1 MKSQKGI
8 NIMKINISVA
18 SNIIWAFIFILN
30 STSLNGI
37 SKAQTP
43 TETTTE
49 IPTETPSETP
59 TSTPSRTP
67 VIQTP
72 VTPTPGYLQWPRS
85 DAEPTYSG
93 RVNSSF
99 GEYRSDHFH
108 AGIDIPRGE
117 EEFAIACVDGIVIDR
132 DYYEGAGNVVSL
144 LDSNGYIVNYLHLS
158 DTGFTTDFPPID
170 STVTKGSSI
179 GRIGNT
185 GANYPYH
192 LHLELC
198 SILPTP
204 GPNYRSRAD
213 AYNPLS
219 WLDPPWTPTPTSGNR
234 PPFLNNLYVV
244 PEGSGSEIW
253 VNTPAPYLTPL
264 PDPHKTIQIPLPFQT
279 TPTPKVFH
287 ARGKLQFML
296 DTFDRINDPG
306 SKCGVYDVGY
316 KVAGESEW
324 KYRLQ
329 FEEIPKDFISKE
341 ELVFQKGPP
350 ASSGVHPTRF
360 IYRLFMPVSETPTPT
375 PPMVI
380 EAEPTHLGVFNTLD
394 YPNGTPVVLRFE
406 VKSKELHGFP
416 ARIPKVEEIVII
428 PDNPTF
434 WVDCENG
441 DDDNPGT
448 DPLHPIKSLSKA
460 LFWSGPGDR
469 IFIAPGM
476 CNAATGQG
484 FPLGMVDG
492 VVLELGSFIP
502 IHSSF
507 QARMVHII

>member
-1 MKSQKGI
+1 M
-8 NIMKINISVA
+8 
-18 SNIIWAFIFILN
+18 SNAGLVN
-30 STSLNGI
+30 ST
-37 SKAQTP
+37 
-43 TETTTE
+43 
-49 IPTETPSETP
+49 
-59 TSTPSRTP
+59 
-67 VIQTP
+67 
-72 VTPTPGYLQWPRS
+72 
-85 DAEPTYSG
+85 
-93 RVNSSF
+93 F
-99 GEYRSDHFH
+99 GEFRSNHFH
-108 AGIDIPRGE
+108 AGINVPGGDE
-117 EEFAIACVDGIVIDR
+117 QFAHACVDGIILFREKDR
-132 DYYEGAGNVVSL
+132 GKAGNVVGI
-144 LDSNGYIVNYLHLS
+144 LDSNGYLIIYAHLS
-158 DTGFTTDFPPID
+158 DKGFYDDFPPKD
-170 STVTKGSSI
+170 AVVNVYTPV
-179 GRIGNT
+179 GRISNT
-185 GANYPYH
+185 GDLQYSPH
-192 LHLELC
+192 LHLEIRN
-198 SILPTP
+198 ILPTP
-204 GPNYRSRAD
+204 DPGYEEKAD

-448 DPLHPIKSLSKA
+448 DPLHPIKSLSEA